1 MKKDLLNTPL
11 SELSAEEKTA
21 AVHAR
26 DALDAK
32 NYAENK
38 RYKPLSAGVPHIISD
53 HFASGDLYSHADGKT
68 YDSKSAYKKAVK
80 AAGYEICGEGIKPQK
95 PKESE
100 INWNGAVAETL
111 ERMGH

>member
-80 AAGYEICGEGIKPQK
+80 SAGYEICGEGIKPQK
-95 PKESE
+95 PKGSE
-100 INWNGAVAETL
+100 VDWKGAVAETL